1 MQKIKIGD
9 TVKIIQGDEKGK
21 TGKVKNVLLEKQKI
35 IVSGINNKIKHIKPS
50 QKDKIIEFLK
60 LLNEAFDIENFKDVL
75 YGIDGTRSYVDIFG
89 NTSRERSD
97 AWSISLLLQ

>member
-50 QKDKIIEFLK
+50 QKDKVGKII
-60 LLNEAFDIENFKDVL
+60 NFDAPI
-75 YGIDGTRSYVDIFG
+75 
-89 NTSRERSD
+89 
-97 AWSISLLLQ
+97 SISNVMVCNEKGLASKVSFIMQDGKKIRILKKTKELIQ